1 MSTDESNFEAA
12 RLGAA
17 DPHAT
22 LDLRD
27 TLSNTTVVIP
37 TNREQNYTRDSAPEW
52 LDIVIATDDGLNVAR
67 NRGIERASGE
77 WIVLADD
84 DITFPTKLTAILIDS
99 MHKGHLIG
107 LEDFWPMQYVIG
119 RFVVFHRSL
128 WDYVGGF
135 DESRPH
141 GGDTDFAIRCEK
153 AGARVVRLPRRLI
166 PHHDAT
172 SEFSKVQHIE
182 WLTYLLRRH
191 PRRTILPAAKL
202 AAKNL
207 GLLTPQETDYPDGW
221 QSQTWVPPGADA
233 AAADRGGEV

>member
-1 MSTDESNFEAA
+1 MSTDESDFEAA
-12 RLGAA
+12 RLGAE
-17 DPHAT
+17 DPHTT
-22 LDLRD
+22 LDTKD
-27 TLSNTTVVIP
+27 ALSSTTVVIP
-37 TNREQNYTRDSAPEW
+37 TNREENYTLDSVPEW
-52 LDIVIATDDGLNVAR
+52 LDVVTATDDGLNVAR

-84 DITFPTKLTAILIDS
+84 DITFPTKLTAALIDS

-107 LEDFWPMQYVIG
+107 LEDFWPMRYVIG

-153 AGARVVRLPRRLI
+153 AGARVLRLPRHII

-172 SEFSKVQHIE
+172 SKFSKQQHME
-182 WLTYLLRRH
+182 WLGYLFRRH
-191 PRRTILPAAKL
+191 PRRIAIPAVKL
-202 AAKNL
+202 AAKNI
-207 GLLTPQETDYPDGW
+207 GILTPQETDYPDEW
-221 QSQTWVPPGADA
+221 QSRVWVPPGTDA
-233 AAADRGGEV
+233 PTTNQRGER